1 MQNHLLARFWR
12 RAALMAVMAVGVIS
26 LQSGQLSAQ
35 QPPPNNPATG
45 TPTIIGALRVGEVAR
60 VDTSSIADADGL
72 TDTEFSYTWFAD
84 DDLLEEGAFFRAAT
98 SINEYALA
106 PYDAGLTIKV
116 QVHFDDDQGNSES
129 LDVQATSTVAAVAP
143 DAPPDLSG
151 SLGDPGELDLSWP
164 TPAVCDFTVVFDCW
178 LDLDRTFSVG
188 DGGSEIT
195 GYTVQ
200 WKLASG
206 SWGVASH
213 VSEAEVTTTSHT
225 VAGLSASSTYTV
237 RVLAR
242 NAVGAGTPSTEVTVS
257 GTNLN
262 VGPVVSGKAA
272 PSFFETNPRDVETY
286 IATDPESDTITWS
299 LSGPDASFFSIAD
312 GVLNFDS
319 AGDYEDPRDAGRNN
333 VYEVTIHASDGSNSA
348 VFHVT
353 VVIQD
358 VDETPLVA
366 GPTTINVRGSTT
378 AYVGRYGATDPEGFV
393 TSWEPLSGVDAQHF
407 EFSDAGDLSFT
418 AVPDFD
424 NPADTNGD
432 NTYQVTVSASSDGD
446 RGTRTGTLDAGVT
459 VTDPNQVIRP
469 PIIFGGGG
477 GGGGSRGPTPS
488 EADFEWT
495 VEHDIEELDGG
506 NDKATGL
513 WSDGTT
519 LWIADNSDGAGDAVY
534 AYDPKTGERI
544 EEREFELDERNRAP
558 RGVWSDRTVIW
569 ISDSGQEK
577 LFAHDLESGE
587 RLPERD
593 LALAERNRDV
603 RGIWSAD
610 GTMWAL
616 DGGKDSIF
624 AYDLESGDL
633 LGEYALDSSSGDPH
647 GIWSDGVGVWVSDHV
662 AKRLLAY
669 RLPAL
674 PDGEEPD
681 EHSALERVSDEDF
694 KKLSGASNN
703 SPRGLWSDGG
713 VMYVADQS
721 DDKVYTYNMPDAI
734 DARLATLELSGVD
747 IGEFDSAQTEYAGTA
762 GDDVTETTVGAEAS
776 QSGAAILIEPDDDD
790 DPENAH
796 QVALEDVSEIT
807 VTVTSRDESRERVYR
822 VLVGDPG
829 QEVPDGPAPPCFR
842 GAVATG
848 FSLVVYAGGSVEELV
863 DCAQSRHGTALYT
876 LHDGSYVPYILGAP
890 EFVNSSFGELFAGAP
905 ATTPLIIKSD
915 GPPTADLVESITG
928 DDPTPPWPECLR
940 GEIATGFSLVLY
952 QGGAIEELVACA
964 ESRNITAL
972 YTLHD
977 GGYAPYILGAPE
989 FVNRSFRALFTD
1001 GLPAIT
1007 PLIVKSDGVSAA
1019 AATAGAP

>member
-1 MQNHLLARFWR
+1 MARP
-12 RAALMAVMAVGVIS
+12 RAR
-26 LQSGQLSAQ
+26 
-35 QPPPNNPATG
+35 
-45 TPTIIGALRVGEVAR
+45 PT
-60 VDTSSIADADGL
+60 S
-72 TDTEFSYTWFAD
+72 
-84 DDLLEEGAFFRAAT
+84 
-98 SINEYALA
+98 
-106 PYDAGLTIKV
+106 
-116 QVHFDDDQGNSES
+116 
-129 LDVQATSTVAAVAP
+129 
-143 DAPPDLSG
+143 
-151 SLGDPGELDLSWP
+151 
-164 TPAVCDFTVVFDCW
+164 
-178 LDLDRTFSVG
+178 
-188 DGGSEIT
+188 
-195 GYTVQ
+195 
-200 WKLASG
+200 
-206 SWGVASH
+206 
-213 VSEAEVTTTSHT
+213 
-225 VAGLSASSTYTV
+225 
-237 RVLAR
+237 
-242 NAVGAGTPSTEVTVS
+242 
-257 GTNLN
+257 
-262 VGPVVSGKAA
+262 
-272 PSFFETNPRDVETY
+272 
-286 IATDPESDTITWS
+286 
-299 LSGPDASFFSIAD
+299 
-312 GVLNFDS
+312 
-319 AGDYEDPRDAGRNN
+319 
-333 VYEVTIHASDGSNSA
+333 
-348 VFHVT
+348 
-353 VVIQD
+353 
-358 VDETPLVA
+358 
-366 GPTTINVRGSTT
+366 
-378 AYVGRYGATDPEGFV
+378 
-393 TSWEPLSGVDAQHF
+393 
-407 EFSDAGDLSFT
+407 
-418 AVPDFD
+418 
-424 NPADTNGD
+424 
-432 NTYQVTVSASSDGD
+432 
-446 RGTRTGTLDAGVT
+446 
-459 VTDPNQVIRP
+459 
-469 PIIFGGGG
+469 
-477 GGGGSRGPTPS
+477 S

-790 DPENAH
+790 DDDPENAH
-796 QVALEDVSEIT
+796 QVALEDVPEIT

-842 GAVATG
+842 GAVALG

-876 LHDGSYVPYILGAP
+876 LHDGGYVPYILGAP
-890 EFVNSSFGELFAGAP
+890 EFVNSSFGELFADGVP
-905 ATTPLIIKSD
+905 ATTPLIVKSE
-915 GPPTADLVESITG
+915 GPPTADPAGSITG

-940 GEIATGFSLVLY
+940 GTVATGFSLVLY
-952 QGGAIEELVACA
+952 QGGAIEELVTCA
-964 ESRNITAL
+964 ESRDITAI

-977 GGYAPYILGAPE
+977 GGYFPYILGAPE

-1007 PLIVKSDGVSAA
+1007 PLIVKSDGVSPA